1 MENAIC
7 CGLDP
12 SPMCCIRLEKKPI
25 EGEQGIRC
33 TPVVTKLLD
42 QIKEAKYYCLFGL
55 DILLPNPEG
64 SSTRPDCPR
73 DGGGVIC
80 TRFWPQTWSEPMNFI
95 LLKKLGNSYGLNLC
109 Y

>member
-1 MENAIC
+1 MVLFTLMRKGGEMENAIC

-73 DGGGVIC
+73 EGGELYAPVFGHKHG
-80 TRFWPQTWSEPMNFI
+80 RSP
-95 LLKKLGNSYGLNLC
+95 
-109 Y
+109 